1 MRFKP
6 LLILAFAILLTL
18 PLGRASDLAAQR
30 ATPYWA
36 SISAD
41 EAKMRT
47 GPGRQ
52 FPSSWRY
59 MRADL
64 PVKIIQVHEDW
75 RKIEDPDGTQGWM
88 LKSLLSDT
96 RTAIVLEAVRPIHVE
111 ANDNSRVAW
120 RAEPGVV
127 GRITRCT
134 ADWCQIDIRG
144 RGGFIRTKYIWGAG
158 NP

>member
-1 MRFKP
+1 MRAKRLPSLVFILSFAVLAGQGGG
-6 LLILAFAILLTL
+6 LL
-18 PLGRASDLAAQR
+18 AQR

-59 MRADL
+59 VRPDL
-64 PVKIIQVHEDW
+64 PVKVIQVHEDW

-88 LKSLLSDT
+88 LKTLLSDI
-96 RTAIVLEAVRPIHVE
+96 RTAIIRETVRPIHVE
-111 ANDNSRVAW
+111 ASENSRVAW

-127 GRITRCT
+127 GRISRCT
-134 ADWCQIDIRG
+134 PEWCQIDIRG
-144 RGGFIRTKYIWGAG
+144 RGGYIRTRYIWGAG